1 MGAWVRVITYSEF
14 NHLIYTIRSSIRNQ
28 SHISRSRTQQEQL
41 TSSLVSAPLIPSDT
55 CTLILTTSIFLFLV
69 FSHPR
74 LLPNRVKC
82 IWDESSLHMKE
93 FSKVLGLLDICRE
106 RYNALTKM
114 GSTSLDSI
122 IMCSKRNVDKC
133 NDSDQVFCGRRL
145 RPVWG
150 SIKGNW
156 DKKLCIFRP
165 SLYLHVSSANY
176 DGCPVM
182 IDRMSTSKYQRL
194 RSTIAH

>member
-1 MGAWVRVITYSEF
+1 
-14 NHLIYTIRSSIRNQ
+14 
-28 SHISRSRTQQEQL
+28 
-41 TSSLVSAPLIPSDT
+41 
-55 CTLILTTSIFLFLV
+55 
-69 FSHPR
+69 
-74 LLPNRVKC
+74 
-82 IWDESSLHMKE
+82 MKE
-93 FSKVLGLLDICRE
+93 FSKVLELLDICRE

-122 IMCSKRNVDKC
+122 IMCSNRNVDKC

-194 RSTIAH
+194 RSTEY